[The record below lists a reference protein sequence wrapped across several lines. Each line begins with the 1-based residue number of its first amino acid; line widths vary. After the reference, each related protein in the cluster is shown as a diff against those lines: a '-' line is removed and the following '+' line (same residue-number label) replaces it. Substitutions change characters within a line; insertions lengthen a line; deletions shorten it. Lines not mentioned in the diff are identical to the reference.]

1 MGVYG
6 IQKIIVFCDYF
17 GDSNYK
23 IRAQIFIDGNEA
35 LINVFE
41 NEIKK
46 ETFRRPEDFSRRFEA
61 FKSAK
66 GQYYNCGADAT
77 IRITDSPDVR
87 MAESKLSDGG
97 ISNTGT
103 SNEQSA
109 RDNAKGIIKTF
120 TNPQGEVYG
129 FVTGAVGQDERYI
142 DEEVISPFR

>member
-1 MGVYG
+1 
-6 IQKIIVFCDYF
+6 
-17 GDSNYK
+17 
-23 IRAQIFIDGNEA
+23 
-35 LINVFE
+35 
-41 NEIKK
+41 
-46 ETFRRPEDFSRRFEA
+46 
-61 FKSAK
+61 
-66 GQYYNCGADAT
+66 
-77 IRITDSPDVR
+77 

-129 FVTGAVGQDERYI
+129 FVTENGEMYL